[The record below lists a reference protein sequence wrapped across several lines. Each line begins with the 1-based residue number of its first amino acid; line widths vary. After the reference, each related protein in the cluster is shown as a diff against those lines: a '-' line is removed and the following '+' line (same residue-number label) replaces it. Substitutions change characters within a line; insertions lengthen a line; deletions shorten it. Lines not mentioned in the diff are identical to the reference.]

1 MRLLKFGAV
10 WCSSCKMMTATIN
23 SIEDKPELLKNITEV
38 DVDEDPE
45 LAMRFGIRGVPT
57 LLVIDDSESEVK
69 RVNGT
74 LSRDKLLDFLKM

>member
-1 MRLLKFGAV
+1 MRLLKFSAS
-10 WCSSCKMMTATIN
+10 WCGPCKMMTATIN

-69 RVNGT
+69 RVSGT
-74 LSRDKLLDFLKM
+74 LSRDKLLDFLKL